1 MLKSRGAAAVVLA
14 VAAAGMA
21 CLPSVRSAQAGPV
34 VVTEA
39 ANEVAAAAIARNTG
53 KQVEVTGQRT
63 ETARVF
69 VNPSGTRTLEQYLLP
84 VRARKDNGWVPV
96 DTTLVRGSDG
106 VVAPKATVVGLKLS
120 GGGTGP
126 LVTAS
131 LQGKEMSLSWPGV
144 LPTPGLAGDTATYA
158 QVLPGVDLRV
168 HVSAAGFA
176 PELVVHDA
184 QAAANPV
191 LRGFQFGTSARGLTV
206 RSDAD
211 RTAIVDEKGET
222 VFTGGQ
228 LARWERPNEY
238 PMSLGTSFDAKQY
251 RYTLVNEKAKDTS
264 YWDDDYYRKAFRV
277 GWQEYK
283 GESRFRSLFQMN
295 TAQLIGTTVQKAYVT
310 MTLDHSASCKPSPV
324 ELWQTRDIDP
334 AKKLTWNNSVPGHW
348 LKQLWTGKG
357 NANDAGGCG
366 KIQPDLPMSFS
377 SSALFNAVQGAAD
390 RGDETITFGLRAQ
403 NELTEAQWKKFFPA
417 TAHLLVEYNTKP
429 RVPTSFSTV
438 PPKPC
443 GTAAAP
449 TALNTSTP
457 SFSAVASDPDG
468 SNVSGQ
474 LEILRGD
481 TVLTTLTGATVGSG
495 TAFSWPELPAGVL
508 PEDQPG
514 TVFAYRSRLVDPTGT
529 FGPYTETC
537 YFTVDVVSPNSP
549 TVSSTDFP
557 DGVAVR
563 WVGETGSVAFAAT
576 GDDIAG
582 FAYGFSPET
591 PLRVAADQQGKATVP
606 ITLWPD
612 QPGGTSGIL
621 QRLYVRTVDRADNM
635 SSSAPA
641 WEVNAKSRAVSTKPV
656 RGDTNGD
663 RRADVT
669 QVFDQGYGR
678 TAVWNFLSRDGGFAG
693 GYIAWDTGI
702 NGGFPATTIRSARGD
717 FNGDGRSD
725 VAIFREDPGQK
736 VGLYLL
742 NSDGTQILAGSGPAW
757 TGDNKYRLSTAY
769 VVAGDFDG
777 DGDDDIGVFQGYAGA
792 QTKLWMHTSN
802 KGQFGEPVLQW
813 DSGAGKADV
822 RDFSPVSGDFDGDGD
837 DDVAVFRGYPD
848 DQTKL
853 WLHTSNKGQFA
864 APVQQWDS
872 GLSMFDRERAR
883 FLVGNVDGDAAG
895 KDEVVAVYDNG
906 DASVQMITFSS
917 PGGSWTQKTWWSSG
931 EEHSF
936 EIARAVLTAGDF
948 TGDGKTDIAAL
959 YDAGDGQRALHT
971 YVSTGSAFGNKRVDW
986 TGRIGDARPEVY
998 VETGWK
1004 YRLVAQHSDKCLEVP
1019 ADKVK
1024 QQAVPLQQSDCV
1036 TTAKNQT
1043 FVVKRI
1049 GASPYY
1055 TVENAVSGMC
1065 VDIAGWSHQDK
1076 AAVQQFPCGNAGV
1089 PKANQQ
1095 FRLNYVDGVGLDLVT
1110 ELRAAHSGKCLDV
1123 SGFSQDNGGVVIQWR
1138 CGVVPKTNQSYY
1150 LRPEL

>member
-1 MLKSRGAAAVVLA
+1 MD
-14 VAAAGMA
+14 
-21 CLPSVRSAQAGPV
+21 
-34 VVTEA
+34 
-39 ANEVAAAAIARNTG
+39 EVAAATIARTTG
-53 KQVEVTGQRT
+53 KQVEVTGLRT

-69 VNPSGTRTLEQYLLP
+69 ANPSGTRTLEQYLLP
-84 VRARKDNGWVPV
+84 VRARKDNAWVPV
-96 DTTLVRGSDG
+96 DTTLVRGTDG
-106 VVAPKATVVGLKLS
+106 VVAPKATVVGVKLS

-126 LVTAS
+126 LVTAT

-144 LPTPGLAGDTATYA
+144 LPSPELSGDTATYA
-158 QVLPGVDLRV
+158 QVLPGVDLKV

-176 PELVVHDA
+176 PELVIRDA

-191 LRGFQFGTSARGLTV
+191 LRGFRFETGERG
-206 RSDAD
+206 A
-211 RTAIVDEKGET
+211 AA
-222 VFTGGQ
+222 FTGDGQ
-228 LARWERPNEY
+228 LTRREQPTEY

-251 RYTLVNEKAKDTS
+251 RHTLVNERAKDTP
-264 YWDDDYYRKAFRV
+264 YWDDDHNRKALRTGYLNWDGTV
-277 GWQEYK
+277 GRW
-283 GESRFRSLFQMN
+283 RSLFQMN
-295 TAQLIGTTVQKAYVT
+295 TAQLIGTTVRKAYVT
-310 MTLDHSASCKPSPV
+310 MTLDHSASCGPTPV
-324 ELWQTRDIDP
+324 ELWQTREIDP

-348 LKQLWTGKG
+348 VKQLWTGKG

-366 KIQPDLPMSFS
+366 KSQPDLPMAFS
-377 SSALFNAVQGAAD
+377 SPALFDAVQGAAD
-390 RGDETITFGLRAQ
+390 RGDETMSFGLRAQ
-403 NELTEAQWKKFFPA
+403 NELDKNQWKKFFPA

-429 RVPTSFSTV
+429 RVPTSLSTV
-438 PPKPC
+438 PPTPC
-443 GTAAAP
+443 GTAEAP

-457 SFSAVASDPDG
+457 GFSAVASDPDG

-474 LEILRGD
+474 LEILRAGA
-481 TVLTTLTGATVGSG
+481 VLTTLNGATVGSG
-495 TAFSWPELPAGVL
+495 TAFSWPTLPAGVL

-514 TVFAYRSRLVDPTGT
+514 TVFAYRSRLVDPSNT

-537 YFTVDVVSPNSP
+537 YFTVDVVSPGSP

-557 DGVAVR
+557 DGAAVR
-563 WVGETGSVAFAAT
+563 WVGETGSVSFTAADSDT
-576 GDDIAG
+576 AG
-582 FAYGFSPET
+582 FAYGFSPEV
-591 PLRVAADQQGKATVP
+591 PLRVAADHQGKATVP

-612 QPGGTSGIL
+612 QPGGTSGIP
-621 QRLYVRTVDRADNM
+621 QRLYVRTVDRAGNM
-635 SSSAPA
+635 SSSAPE
-641 WEVNAKSRAVSTKPV
+641 WEVNAKARAVSAKPV

-669 QVFDQGYGR
+669 QVFDQGHGR

-693 GYIAWDTGI
+693 GYIGWDTGV
-702 NGGFPATTIRSARGD
+702 NGGFPATTTRSARGD

-736 VGLYLL
+736 TGLYLL

-757 TGDNKYRLSTAY
+757 TGDTRYRLSTAH

-792 QTKLWMHTSN
+792 QTKLWVHTSN
-802 KGQFGEPVLQW
+802 KGQFAGPVQQW

-822 RDFSPVSGDFDGDGD
+822 RDFSPVAGDFDGDGD
-837 DDVAVFRGYPD
+837 DDIGVFRGYPD

-864 APVQQWDS
+864 APAQQWDS
-872 GLSMFDRERAR
+872 GLSMFDRDRAR
-883 FLVGNVDGDAAG
+883 FLVGDVDGDAAG

-906 DASVQMITFSS
+906 DASAQMITFSS
-917 PGGSWTQKTWWSSG
+917 AGGSWTHKPWWSSG
-931 EEHSF
+931 AERSF
-936 EIARAVLTAGDF
+936 EMSRAVLTAGDF
-948 TGDGKTDIAAL
+948 TGDGRADVAAL
-959 YDAGDGQRALHT
+959 YDTGDGQRALYT
-971 YVSTGSAFGNKRVDW
+971 YASTGTAFGGKRVDW
-986 TGRIGDARPEVY
+986 TGRIGDARPAVH
-998 VETGWK
+998 VETTRK
-1004 YRLVAQHSDKCLEVP
+1004 YRLVARHSDKCVEVP

-1024 QQAVPLQQSDCV
+1024 LQAVPLQQADCV
-1036 TTAKNQT
+1036 ATAKNQT
-1043 FVVKRI
+1043 FLVKRI

-1095 FRLNYVDGVGLDLVT
+1095 FRLEYVDGVGLDLVT

-1123 SGFSQDNGGVVIQWR
+1123 SGYSQDNGGVLIQWR
-1138 CGVVPKTNQSYY
+1138 CGVVAKTNQSYY
-1150 LRPEL
+1150 LRAEL